1 MLRRH
6 WALDPAA
13 SFLNHGSFG
22 ACPTAVLAEQSR
34 LRAQMES
41 DPVKFLA
48 RDLWR
53 RLDEALA
60 KLGAFIGADA
70 ADLAFVTNATAAVN
84 AVLRSLAFNPG
95 DEILIT
101 DHAYE
106 ACAEAARYVAAR
118 SGARLVVAEVPF
130 PVQSKTQ
137 VLDAVLK
144 AAGPRVRLAMLD
156 HVTSSTALVWPI
168 KELIEKLR
176 ERGIDT
182 LVDGAHAPG
191 LLALDIDSLAPAYYA
206 GNCHKWICAPK
217 GAGFLYVRRDRQEGI
232 APPSVSHLSAWARK
246 GKSGFR
252 ARFDWTGTYDPT
264 AALSVPAA
272 IDFVSSLLPG
282 GWPAVM
288 ATNRELASRG
298 RGILCAALGLEAPA
312 PQDMLGA
319 MAALLIS
326 GAACDAIDPLQD
338 ALRREENIDVPI
350 FRWGNPPRR
359 VLRISAQLYNI
370 EDEFRRLASA
380 LRSRLAAE

>member
-1 MLRRH
+1 LRRH
-6 WALDPAA
+6 WGLDPAA

-34 LRAQMES
+34 LRSQMES
-41 DPVKFLA
+41 DPVRFLA

-60 KLGAFIGADA
+60 KLGAFVGADS
-70 ADLAFVTNATAAVN
+70 ADLAFVTNATAGVN
-84 AVLRSLAFNPG
+84 AVLRSLVFKPG

-106 ACAEAARYVAAR
+106 ACAEATRYVAAR
-118 SGARLVVAEVPF
+118 SGARVVVAQVPF
-130 PVQSKTQ
+130 PIQSEGQ

-144 AAGPRVRLAMLD
+144 ATGPRVRLAMLD
-156 HVTSSTALVWPI
+156 QVTSSTALVWPM
-168 KELIEKLR
+168 KELIEKLGER
-176 ERGIDT
+176 EIDT

-191 LLALDIDSLAPAYYA
+191 MLPLDIASLAPAYYA

-232 APPSVSHLSAWARK
+232 APVALSHLAAWARE

-272 IDFVSSLLPG
+272 IQFMSTLMPG

-288 ATNRELASRG
+288 RKNRDVASLG
-298 RGILCAALGLEAPA
+298 RDVICEALDLEAPA
-312 PQDMLGA
+312 PQAMLGA
-319 MAALLIS
+319 MAALIIP
-326 GAACDAIDPLQD
+326 GAASDAIDPLQEE
-338 ALRREENIDVPI
+338 LRREESIDVPI

-359 VLRISAQLYNI
+359 VLRISAQLYNM
-370 EDEFRRLASA
+370 EGEFRRLARA
-380 LRSRLAAE
+380 LRSRLAAK

>member
-1 MLRRH
+1 MRRH
-6 WALDPAA
+6 WSLDPAA

-41 DPVKFLA
+41 DPVRFLA

-60 KLGAFIGADA
+60 QLGAFVGADP
-70 ADLAFVTNATAAVN
+70 ADLAFVTNATAGVN
-84 AVLRSLAFNPG
+84 AVLRSLAFKPG
-95 DEILIT
+95 DEILVT

-118 SGARLVVAEVPF
+118 SGARVVVAQVPF
-130 PVQSKTQ
+130 PLQAPES
-137 VLDAVLK
+137 VLEAVLRI
-144 AAGPRVRLAMLD
+144 AGPRVRLAMLD

-168 KELIEKLR
+168 KALVEKLR

-191 LLALDIDSLAPAYYA
+191 MLPLDIAALAPAYYA

-232 APPSVSHLSAWARK
+232 APVAVSHLAAWARE
-246 GKSGFR
+246 GKSALR
-252 ARFDWTGTYDPT
+252 ARFDWTGTCDPT

-272 IDFVSSLLPG
+272 IEFMSALLPG

-288 ATNRELASRG
+288 GKNRELASLG
-298 RGILCAALGLEAPA
+298 RAVICEALELEAPA

-319 MAALLIS
+319 MAALVIP
-326 GAACDAIDPLQD
+326 GAATDAIDPLQED
-338 ALRREENIDVPI
+338 LRRDENIDVPI

-359 VLRISAQLYNI
+359 VLRISAQLYNA
-370 EDEFRRLASA
+370 EDEFVRLGRV
-380 LRSRLAAE
+380 LRARLAAR

>member
-6 WALDPAA
+6 WVLDPAA

-41 DPVKFLA
+41 DPVRFLA

-60 KLGAFIGADA
+60 QLGAFVGADP
-70 ADLAFVTNATAAVN
+70 ADLAFVTNATAGVN
-84 AVLRSLAFNPG
+84 AVLRSLAFKPG
-95 DEILIT
+95 DEILVT

-118 SGARLVVAEVPF
+118 SGARVVVAQVPF
-130 PVQSKTQ
+130 PLQAPES
-137 VLDAVLK
+137 VLEAVLRI
-144 AAGPRVRLAMLD
+144 AGPRVRLAMLD

-168 KELIEKLR
+168 KALVEKLR

-191 LLALDIDSLAPAYYA
+191 MLPLDIAALAPAYYA

-232 APPSVSHLSAWARK
+232 APVAVSHLAAWARE
-246 GKSGFR
+246 GKSALR
-252 ARFDWTGTYDPT
+252 ARFDWTGTCDPT

-272 IDFVSSLLPG
+272 IEFMSALLPG

-288 ATNRELASRG
+288 GKNRELASLG
-298 RGILCAALGLEAPA
+298 RAVICEALELEAPA

-319 MAALLIS
+319 MAALVIP
-326 GAACDAIDPLQD
+326 GAATDAIDPLQED
-338 ALRREENIDVPI
+338 LRRDENIDVPI

-359 VLRISAQLYNI
+359 VLRISAQLYNA
-370 EDEFRRLASA
+370 EDEFVRLG
-380 LRSRLAAE
+380 

>member
-41 DPVKFLA
+41 DPVRFLA

-84 AVLRSLAFNPG
+84 AVLRSLVFKPG

-118 SGARLVVAEVPF
+118 SGAHVVVAQVPF
-130 PVQSKTQ
+130 PIHSGTQ
-137 VLDAVLK
+137 ILDAVLK
-144 AAGPRVRLAMLD
+144 AAGPRVRLALLD
-156 HVTSSTALVWPI
+156 HVTSATALVWPI
-168 KELIEKLR
+168 KELMAKLT

-182 LVDGAHAPG
+182 VVDGAHAPG
-191 LLALDIDSLAPAYYA
+191 MLALDIASLAPAYYA

-217 GAGFLYVRRDRQEGI
+217 GAGFLYVRRDRQEGV
-232 APPSVSHLSAWARK
+232 APVAVSHLAGWTRE
-246 GKSGFR
+246 GKSAFR
-252 ARFDWTGTYDPT
+252 GRFDWTGTYDPT
-264 AALSVPAA
+264 AVLAVPAA
-272 IDFVSSLLPG
+272 L
-282 GWPAVM
+282 
-288 ATNRELASRG
+288 
-298 RGILCAALGLEAPA
+298 
-312 PQDMLGA
+312 
-319 MAALLIS
+319 
-326 GAACDAIDPLQD
+326 
-338 ALRREENIDVPI
+338 
-350 FRWGNPPRR
+350 
-359 VLRISAQLYNI
+359 
-370 EDEFRRLASA
+370 
-380 LRSRLAAE
+380 

>member
-6 WALDPAA
+6 WALEPAA

-41 DPVKFLA
+41 DPVRFLA

-60 KLGAFIGADA
+60 KLGAFVGADP
-70 ADLAFVTNATAAVN
+70 ADLAFVTNATAGVN
-84 AVLRSLAFNPG
+84 AVLRSLAFKPG
-95 DEILIT
+95 DEILVT

-118 SGARLVVAEVPF
+118 SGARVVVAHVPF
-130 PVQSKTQ
+130 PLQAPES
-137 VLDAVLK
+137 VLEAVLR

-168 KELIEKLR
+168 KELVEKLR

-191 LLALDIDSLAPAYYA
+191 MLPLDIASLAPAYYA

-217 GAGFLYVRRDRQEGI
+217 GAGFLYVRGDRQEGI
-232 APPSVSHLSAWARK
+232 APVAVSHLAAWARE
-246 GKSGFR
+246 GKSTLR
-252 ARFDWTGTYDPT
+252 ARFDWIGTYDPT

-272 IDFVSSLLPG
+272 IEFMSALLPG

-288 ATNRELASRG
+288 GKNRELASRG
-298 RGILCAALGLEAPA
+298 RDVICEALELEAPA
-312 PQDMLGA
+312 PQAMLGA
-319 MAALLIS
+319 MAALVIP
-326 GAACDAIDPLQD
+326 GAAADAIDPLQED
-338 ALRREENIDVPI
+338 LRRDENIDVPI

-359 VLRISAQLYNI
+359 VLRISAQLYNT
-370 EDEFRRLASA
+370 EDEFVRLGSV
-380 LRSRLAAE
+380 LRARLAAR

>member
-1 MLRRH
+1 LRRH
-6 WALDPAA
+6 WSLDPAA

-41 DPVKFLA
+41 DPVRFLA

-60 KLGAFIGADA
+60 QLGAFVGADP
-70 ADLAFVTNATAAVN
+70 ADLAFVTNATAGVN
-84 AVLRSLAFNPG
+84 AVLRSLAFKPG
-95 DEILIT
+95 DEILVT

-118 SGARLVVAEVPF
+118 SGARVVVAQVPF
-130 PVQSKTQ
+130 PLQAPE
-137 VLDAVLK
+137 AVLE
-144 AAGPRVRLAMLD
+144 AVLRIAGPRVRLAMLD

-168 KELIEKLR
+168 KALVEKLR

-191 LLALDIDSLAPAYYA
+191 MLPLDIAALAPAYYA

-232 APPSVSHLSAWARK
+232 APVAVSHLAAWARE
-246 GKSGFR
+246 GKSALR
-252 ARFDWTGTYDPT
+252 ARFDWTGTCDPT

-272 IDFVSSLLPG
+272 IEFMSALLPG

-288 ATNRELASRG
+288 GKNRELASLG
-298 RGILCAALGLEAPA
+298 RAVICEALELEAPA

-319 MAALLIS
+319 MAALVIP
-326 GAACDAIDPLQD
+326 GAATDAIDPLQED
-338 ALRREENIDVPI
+338 LRRDENIDVPI

-359 VLRISAQLYNI
+359 VLRISAQLYNA
-370 EDEFRRLASA
+370 EDEFVRLGRV
-380 LRSRLAAE
+380 LRARLAAR

>member
-1 MLRRH
+1 VLRRH

-22 ACPTAVLAEQSR
+22 ACPAAVLAEQSR

-41 DPVKFLA
+41 DPVRFLA
-48 RDLWR
+48 RELWD

-60 KLGAFIGADA
+60 KLGAFVGAER
-70 ADLAFVTNATAAVN
+70 ADLAFVTNATAGVN
-84 AVLRSLAFNPG
+84 AVLRSLVFKPG

-118 SGARLVVAEVPF
+118 SGARVVVAQVPF
-130 PVQSKTQ
+130 PIESGTQ
-137 VLDAVLK
+137 ILDAVLK
-144 AAGPRVRLAMLD
+144 AAGPRVRLALLD
-156 HVTSSTALVWPI
+156 HVTSATALVWPI
-168 KELIEKLR
+168 KELIAKLS

-182 LVDGAHAPG
+182 VVDGAHAPG
-191 LLALDIDSLAPAYYA
+191 MLALDIASLAPAYYA
-206 GNCHKWICAPK
+206 GNCHKWVCAPK

-232 APPSVSHLSAWARK
+232 APVSVSHLAAWARE
-246 GKSGFR
+246 GKSAFR

-264 AALSVPAA
+264 AGLSVPAA
-272 IDFVSSLLPG
+272 IEFVSSLLPG

-288 ATNRELASRG
+288 ASNRELASRG
-298 RGILCAALGLEAPA
+298 RDILCEALEVQAPA

-319 MAALLIS
+319 MAALLIP

-338 ALRREENIDVPI
+338 ALRREDNIDVPI

-380 LRSRLAAE
+380 LRTRLAAE

>member
-1 MLRRH
+1 MRRH
-6 WALDPAA
+6 WSLDPAA

-41 DPVKFLA
+41 DPVRFLA

-60 KLGAFIGADA
+60 QLGAFVGADP
-70 ADLAFVTNATAAVN
+70 ADLAFVTNATAGVN
-84 AVLRSLAFNPG
+84 AVLRSLAFKPG
-95 DEILIT
+95 DEILVT

-118 SGARLVVAEVPF
+118 SGARVVVAQVPF
-130 PVQSKTQ
+130 PLQAPES
-137 VLDAVLK
+137 VLEAVLRI
-144 AAGPRVRLAMLD
+144 AGPRVRLAMLD

-168 KELIEKLR
+168 KALVEKLR

-191 LLALDIDSLAPAYYA
+191 MLPLDIAALAPAYYA

-232 APPSVSHLSAWARK
+232 APVAVSHLAAWARE
-246 GKSGFR
+246 GKSALR
-252 ARFDWTGTYDPT
+252 ARFDWTGTCDPT

-272 IDFVSSLLPG
+272 IEFMSALLPG

-288 ATNRELASRG
+288 GKNRELASLG
-298 RGILCAALGLEAPA
+298 RAVICEALELEAPA

-319 MAALLIS
+319 MAALVIP
-326 GAACDAIDPLQD
+326 GAAPDAIDPLQED
-338 ALRREENIDVPI
+338 LRRDENIDVPI

-359 VLRISAQLYNI
+359 VLRISAQLYNA
-370 EDEFRRLASA
+370 EDEFVRLGRV
-380 LRSRLAAE
+380 LRARLAAR